1 MSKRAQVRRL
11 PRLGAA
17 WADVGEARGSLE
29 PVCLPACCLAQMTK
43 GTLRGRE
50 GSLLPQRAKSSM
62 SFGSLD
68 HPLPPTRL
76 REFKNLPSIT
86 QLLTSRAKQLVLIS
100 KSLNRGLSYVLLRSP
115 VIEWT
120 SDHCG
125 CNMSRGSSAAVAV
138 TAGLC
143 HLPS

>member
-1 MSKRAQVRRL
+1 MSKRVQVRRL
-11 PRLGAA
+11 PRLGAV
-17 WADVGEARGSLE
+17 WADAGKVRGSLE
-29 PVCLPACCLAQMTK
+29 PVCLSACGLAQMTK
-43 GTLRGRE
+43 VGSAWGE
-50 GSLLPQRAKSSM
+50 GSLLPRRAKSSM

-86 QLLTSRAKQLVLIS
+86 QLLTSRAKLLVLIS
-100 KSLNRGLSYVLLRSP
+100 KSLNRGLSYALLRSL

-120 SDHCG
+120 PDHCG
-125 CNMSRGSSAAVAV
+125 CNMSRGSSAAVAAP
-138 TAGLC
+138 AGLC